1 MFFFVKTEI
10 LVTCPHCSGA
20 KIVKNGIKKC
30 GKQNF
35 LCKDCNKQFIL
46 NYKNNG
52 ANPSNK
58 KLIISML
65 IINCGIRDIETILKV
80 SRKCI
85 LNQLINDAKNVEII
99 PKKEHYKSV
108 QIDEHW
114 SYVGQKRRIKSG

>member
-1 MFFFVKTEI
+1 MKTEI
-10 LVTCPHCSGA
+10 LVTCPHCYRA

-58 KLIISML
+58 KFIISML
-65 IINCGIRDIETILKV
+65 LRNCEIRDIETLLKV

-85 LNQLINDAKNVEII
+85 LNQLINDAENVEII

-114 SYVGQKRRIKSG
+114 SYIGQKKE